1 MDWTFF
7 WKLMLIVMIG
17 LFAAMAVAGTVF
29 GARDVKRLLTHLKN
43 PDEDRDREETQMGS
57 NSSRNPN

>member
-29 GARDVKRLLTHLKN
+29 GARDVKRLLAHLKN
-43 PDEDRDREETQMGS
+43 PDEDRHRE
-57 NSSRNPN
+57 

>member
-17 LFAAMAVAGTVF
+17 LFAAMAVAGTIF
-29 GARDVKRLLTHLKN
+29 GARDVKRLLAHLKN
-43 PDEDRDREETQMGS
+43 PREDPDRK
-57 NSSRNPN
+57 